1 MMKILVTGC
10 CGYLGSQLVRD
21 LLKYNFKVKG
31 IDNFIRN
38 NGNSLLELISNSNSN
53 FEFIRGDICYRE
65 IMEKCLKDV
74 DFIVN
79 LVGIV
84 GEPACNRNEDLAKLY
99 NADMINQL
107 IDLNKNKIPILQS
120 STGSVYGSVPAGT
133 CNEATVPNPISWY
146 AQTKLIGEK
155 YLTNYAPNYLI
166 YRLATVYGV
175 SPNIRLDL
183 LINDLTYKAVKD
195 RSLVIFQKEF
205 RRTFLHV
212 KDISL
217 AFIHGII
224 NFNKMKNQTYNV
236 GDEKG
241 NWTKEEI
248 AELLKQRT
256 KCSVFYGENGYKD
269 NDQRNYSY
277 VCDKIKQTGWKPTI
291 TIEEGIEELIKAI
304 PLLNIKTEYDAKI

>member
-1 MMKILVTGC
+1 MRNNMMKILVTGC

-84 GEPACNRNEDLAKLY
+84 GEPACNRNEDFAKLY

-256 KCSVFYGENGYKD
+256 KCSVFYGENGYK
-269 NDQRNYSY
+269 
-277 VCDKIKQTGWKPTI
+277 
-291 TIEEGIEELIKAI
+291 
-304 PLLNIKTEYDAKI
+304 